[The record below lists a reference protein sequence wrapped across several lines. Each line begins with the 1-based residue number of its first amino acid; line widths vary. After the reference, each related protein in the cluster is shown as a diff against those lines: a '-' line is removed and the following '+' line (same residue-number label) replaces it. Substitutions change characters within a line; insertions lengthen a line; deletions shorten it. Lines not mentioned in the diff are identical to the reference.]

1 MEREIA
7 PEPSAEDEQA
17 IEAAL
22 ARLLAE
28 RPDPY
33 SDWWRLG
40 IRESLEFDGPPD
52 NVNPPSGR
60 CKASPCGVLS
70 RPRTD

>member
-1 MEREIA
+1 MEREIT
-7 PEPSAEDEQA
+7 PEPSAEDEEA

-33 SDWWRLG
+33 SDWWGVG
-40 IRESLEFDGPPD
+40 IRESLE
-52 NVNPPSGR
+52 
-60 CKASPCGVLS
+60 LE
-70 RPRTD
+70 T